1 MNQLLTLIIRC
12 LNHPLFAWGTLPF
25 SLILFG
31 TVLGSR
37 QTGLQL
43 FPTILLYTFLLLTSL
58 LERVL
63 IKKVKKTLAYP
74 SILNPIYWAAMLIVL
89 LLIWTTVN
97 WLSLGLLLLYLLFI
111 FIAYNPALRMEQSV
125 FYVVLQLFF
134 KVIILGYLSYYIQ
147 TRFLEWDFIGYV
159 IPNIF
164 ILLSLVIY
172 RQRGMFMEE
181 DSRYQYFIE
190 LYYLPLISI
199 SYAVG
204 TISIII
210 LLLVQSVT
218 FTTVFLYALPLLGL
232 FVLLVL
238 KKFRISMRMDNYLNL
253 IILITIVLYAIL
265 VQYPA

>member
-1 MNQLLTLIIRC
+1 MNQLLTLITRC

-58 LERVL
+58 LERIL

-74 SILNPIYWAAMLIVL
+74 SILNTIYWTAILMVL

-97 WLSLGLLLLYLLFI
+97 WLSVGLLLLYLLFI
-111 FIAYNPALRMEQSV
+111 FIAYNPALRMEQSI

-199 SYAVG
+199 SYVVG

-210 LLLVQSVT
+210 LLLVQGVT
-218 FTTVFLYALPLLGL
+218 FATVFIYALPLLSL
-232 FVLLVL
+232 FVLLML

-253 IILITIVLYAIL
+253 IILITILLYAIL
-265 VQYPA
+265 VHYPT